1 MLMQM
6 LLKNIDEMKNILKSI
21 DEMIEFGILKE
32 NVDNLVEICK
42 NLQVYNTNQ
51 YFYNLISNLEEKITS
66 RAYSLDDVYI
76 LEDLVFLKTFFKNN

>member
-6 LLKNIDEMKNILKSI
+6 KIILKNI

-42 NLQVYNTNQ
+42 NLHIYNTNQ
-51 YFYNLISNLEEKITS
+51 YFYNLVSNLEEKITS